1 MPTNLLREV
10 TNNMVNF
17 DATKEDAKLIRDVA
31 RRVFDMNPDTDY
43 NYLDLVM
50 DLEAVHSP
58 LDFPDFDFEHDIYGI
73 QRHIDRTTGKLTD
86 FFVPRCAKPEDSSS

>member
-1 MPTNLLREV
+1 
-10 TNNMVNF
+10 MVNF

-50 DLEAVHSP
+50 DLEAVHSNGCP
-58 LDFPDFDFEHDIYGI
+58 LDFQKLLDFPDFDFEHDIYGI